1 MFLPRGGPDPPPN
14 RDEPGPIALVA
25 RTRSYAWTMAR
36 VEHAAVAVII
46 LVAFVADLRLVVP
59 TLAVLLAGAVL
70 TKRIARTTVLEVAL
84 LATASGA
91 FLLDGEVLAWA
102 AALAAA
108 AVAGLRVAAPRTRQ
122 MA

>member
-1 MFLPRGGPDPPPN
+1 
-14 RDEPGPIALVA
+14 
-25 RTRSYAWTMAR
+25 MAR

-59 TLAVLLAGAVL
+59 TLAVLLAAAVL

-84 LATASGA
+84 LATAGGA